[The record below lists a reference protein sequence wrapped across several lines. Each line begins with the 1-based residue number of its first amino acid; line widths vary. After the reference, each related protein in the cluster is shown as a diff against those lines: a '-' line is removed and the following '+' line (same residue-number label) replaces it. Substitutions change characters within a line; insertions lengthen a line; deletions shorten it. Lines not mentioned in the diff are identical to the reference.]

1 MIAIPIK
8 VLRARA
14 KQMASQEAPEFMQA
28 ILQAKTEGAEI
39 DLSLKTF
46 PGDAELLYLC
56 LWLAYDEGIH
66 VRCTPAQRRAKTI
79 KQA

>member
-1 MIAIPIK
+1 MISIPTK

-14 KQMASQEAPEFMQA
+14 NQMASQELPEFMKA
-28 ILQAKTEGAEI
+28 IERAKLEKAEI

-56 LWLAYDEGIH
+56 LWLAYDEGVVVQMIPK
-66 VRCTPAQRRAKTI
+66 RGRAKG
-79 KQA
+79 

>member
-1 MIAIPIK
+1 MISIPTK

-14 KQMASQEAPEFMQA
+14 KQMASQELPEFMEA
-28 ILQAKTEGAEI
+28 LAQAKSEGIEI

-56 LWLAYDEGIH
+56 LWLAYDEGVE
-66 VRCTPAQRRAKTI
+66 VRLIPKRKSRA
-79 KQA
+79 

>member
-1 MIAIPIK
+1 MILTPTK

-14 KQMASQEAPEFMQA
+14 KQMVSQELPEFMTA
-28 ILQAKTEGAEI
+28 IEQAKETGAEV

-56 LWLAYDEGIH
+56 LWLAYDEGVSVH
-66 VRCTPAQRRAKTI
+66 CTPAQPRAKTI

>member
-1 MIAIPIK
+1 MILTPTK

-14 KQMASQEAPEFMQA
+14 LQMASQELPEFMRA
-28 ILQAKTEGAEI
+28 IEQAKIESKDI

-56 LWLAYDEGIH
+56 LWLAYDEGVV
-66 VRCTPAQRRAKTI
+66 VRLSPKSKRGTK
-79 KQA
+79 

>member
-1 MIAIPIK
+1 MISIPTK

-14 KQMASQEAPEFMQA
+14 KQMASQELPEFMEA
-28 ILQAKTEGAEI
+28 MAQAKSEGIEI

-56 LWLAYDEGIH
+56 LWLAYDEGVVVQMIPK
-66 VRCTPAQRRAKTI
+66 RGRAKE
-79 KQA
+79 

>member
-1 MIAIPIK
+1 MIAIPMK

-14 KQMASQEAPEFMQA
+14 KQMVSQELPEFMTA
-28 ILQAKTEGAEI
+28 IEQAKTEGVEI

-56 LWLAYDEGIH
+56 LWLAYDEGVVVQMIPK
-66 VRCTPAQRRAKTI
+66 RGRAKE
-79 KQA
+79 

>member
-1 MIAIPIK
+1 MILTPTK

-14 KQMASQEAPEFMQA
+14 KQMASQELPEFMEA
-28 ILQAKTEGAEI
+28 MVQAKTEGVEI

-56 LWLAYDEGIH
+56 LWLAYDEGVVVQMIPK
-66 VRCTPAQRRAKTI
+66 RGRAKG
-79 KQA
+79 

>member
-1 MIAIPIK
+1 MILTPTK

-14 KQMASQEAPEFMQA
+14 LQMASQELPEFMEA
-28 ILQAKTEGAEI
+28 LAHAKSEGVEI

-56 LWLAYDEGIH
+56 LWLAYDEGVVVQMIPK
-66 VRCTPAQRRAKTI
+66 RGRAKG
-79 KQA
+79 

>member
-1 MIAIPIK
+1 MIAIPLK

-14 KQMASQEAPEFMQA
+14 SQMVSQEAPEFMRA
-28 ILQAKTEGAEI
+28 IEQAKQAGAEV

-56 LWLAYDEGIH
+56 LWLAYDEGITVH
-66 VRCTPAQRRAKTI
+66 LHAKRRRAKE
-79 KQA
+79 

>member
-1 MIAIPIK
+1 MILTPTK

-14 KQMASQEAPEFMQA
+14 KQMASQELPEFMEA
-28 ILQAKTEGAEI
+28 MVQAKTEGVEI

-56 LWLAYDEGIH
+56 LWLAYDEGVA
-66 VRCTPAQRRAKTI
+66 VRLLPKKRNA
-79 KQA
+79 

>member
-1 MIAIPIK
+1 MISIPLK

-14 KQMASQEAPEFMQA
+14 NQMVSQELPEFTTA
-28 ILQAKTEGAEI
+28 IEQAKQADGEV

-56 LWLAYDEGIH
+56 LWLAYDEGVE
-66 VRCTPAQRRAKTI
+66 VRLIPKRKSRS
-79 KQA
+79 